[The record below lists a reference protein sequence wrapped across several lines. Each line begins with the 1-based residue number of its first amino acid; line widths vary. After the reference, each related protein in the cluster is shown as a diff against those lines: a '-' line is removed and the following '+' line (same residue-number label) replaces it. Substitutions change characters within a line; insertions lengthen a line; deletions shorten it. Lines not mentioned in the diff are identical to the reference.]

1 MPARSH
7 LPLAAILALVVG
19 CLLAACG
26 SGGKSASSARPAAGT
41 HDPGG
46 GIALH
51 LSTACVAE
59 LETFESAARKQIASA
74 RKLDHRVTALKRRLH
89 RDEPV
94 LDALRE
100 KTAAALRRAKQGS
113 SRALND
119 AYETA
124 YATENRAI
132 DRYNAT
138 VDRLNT
144 TVDRLGSLTDEQ
156 TNTLV
161 QYETSA
167 TRCLES
173 IGDWNRATKPVE
185 EGLVAAAHATG
196 KATPEIVCD
205 APDPD
210 AAPPKRDDF
219 EEQAYVTDGRN
230 GHPPGGAHLPRA
242 GARDRAARL
251 VRLRPGGGGVVR
263 GLHPRHRRCRR
274 RHRHAGA
281 RGAARGRTR
290 DEAKAQCYAAQKAS
304 LAATVLGVPRDVARR
319 VALFSHR
326 SFEQPPEYHSGQCHA
341 GGSLDLR
348 LDGAPRA
355 WSF

>member
-156 TNTLV
+156 TDTLV
-161 QYETSA
+161 EYETSA

-173 IGDWNRATKPVE
+173 IGDWHRATKPVE

-196 KATPEIVCD
+196 KATPQIVCD

-219 EEQAYVTDGRN
+219 EEQAYVTDGETVI
-230 GHPPGGAHLPRA
+230 HLA
-242 GARDRAARL
+242 ARTCLALERVIERPDSFACARAAEASYAGCT
-251 VRLRPGGGGVVR
+251 PATADAVVAIVTLAHEEQHVD
-263 GLHPRHRRCRR
+263 G
-274 RHRHAGA
+274 
-281 RGAARGRTR
+281 TR